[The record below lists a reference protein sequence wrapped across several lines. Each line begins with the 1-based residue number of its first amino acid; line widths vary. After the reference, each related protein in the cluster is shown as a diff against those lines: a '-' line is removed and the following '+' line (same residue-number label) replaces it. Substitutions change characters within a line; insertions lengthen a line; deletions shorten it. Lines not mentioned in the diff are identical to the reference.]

1 MSTTV
6 ECINIFI
13 TEILDQFSR
22 FWIFA
27 KEVFT
32 GIGTTFHL
40 IALVIAIH
48 RFFQEQGF
56 VYVNTPIITTSDCE
70 GAGEMFRVTTLDP
83 KNPPLTESGEVDWSQ
98 DFFGKHASLTVSG
111 QLNAENF
118 AMAFGDVYTFGP
130 TFRAE
135 NSNTTRHAAEFWMI
149 EPEMAFADLNDYMD
163 NAEAMLKYV
172 LKDVMAT
179 CPDELNMLNKFVD
192 KGLLERLDHV
202 ANSDFARVTYTEA
215 VEILE
220 QAVAAG
226 HKFDYP
232 VSWGIDLQTEHER
245 FLTEEH
251 FKRPTFVTDYPA
263 EIKAFYMRMNED
275 GKTVA
280 AADCLVPG
288 IGEIIGGSQREDNY
302 DTLLQRMHECGLKEK
317 DYQFYLDL
325 RKYGS
330 ARHAGF
336 GLGFERMVMYL
347 TGIGNILLLDVAGA
361 FIACT
366 TLLLV
371 RIPNPE
377 RSTAQKPSLWREF
390 REGFGAMHAVPGMGW
405 FFTLAVLVWFF
416 IMPVGVMF
424 PLMTLQHFGGNTYD
438 MSLIEIVWGGGALIG
453 GAIMGARVYRVNR
466 IVLVNLM
473 YLTIGMS
480 FTISGL
486 LPPTAFVWF
495 AVLSAIEGI
504 TSSVFNSSFVS
515 VVQTRIDAGV
525 LGRVMSL
532 YYSFGL
538 LPSAIG
544 LLGTGFLAEQVGLTT
559 TFVIAGLVICT
570 LGLTAFCIPS
580 VMRLDRQS
588 KSAELQTKATDGK

>member
-1 MSTTV
+1 MENWKKT
-6 ECINIFI
+6 F
-13 TEILDQFSR
+13 
-22 FWIFA
+22 
-27 KEVFT
+27 
-32 GIGTTFHL
+32 GI
-40 IALVIAIH
+40 I
-48 RFFQEQGF
+48 
-56 VYVNTPIITTSDCE
+56 
-70 GAGEMFRVTTLDP
+70 
-83 KNPPLTESGEVDWSQ
+83 W
-98 DFFGKHASLTVSG
+98 SG
-111 QLNAENF
+111 QLASILSSSVVGY
-118 AMAFGDVYTFGP
+118 AII
-130 TFRAE
+130 
-135 NSNTTRHAAEFWMI
+135 FWMSI
-149 EPEMAFADLNDYMD
+149 ETGSAEVLALAAIAGMLPQSLLGPVVGVYVDRWDRKRTMILADSFIAFCTLILAVLFWFDVAQMWHIYILLACRSVGSAFHTPSMQASVPLLAPEAQL
-163 NAEAMLKYV
+163 
-172 LKDVMAT
+172 T
-179 CPDELNMLNKFVD
+179 
-192 KGLLERLDHV
+192 RV
-202 ANSDFARVTYTEA
+202 AGVNQIINS
-215 VEILE
+215 L
-220 QAVAAG
+220 
-226 HKFDYP
+226 
-232 VSWGIDLQTEHER
+232 S
-245 FLTEEH
+245 
-251 FKRPTFVTDYPA
+251 
-263 EIKAFYMRMNED
+263 N
-275 GKTVA
+275 
-280 AADCLVPG
+280 
-288 IGEIIGGSQREDNY
+288 IIGP
-302 DTLLQRMHECGLKEK
+302 
-317 DYQFYLDL
+317 
-325 RKYGS
+325 
-330 ARHAGF
+330 A
-336 GLGFERMVMYL
+336 LGAVLISF

-361 FIACT
+361 IIACT
-366 TLLLV
+366 SLLFV
-371 RIPNPE
+371 RIPNPV
-377 RSTAQKPSLWREF
+377 RGTLKPNLWREF
-390 REGFGAMHAVPGMGW
+390 REGFSAMHAVPGMGW
-405 FFTLAVLVWFF
+405 FFTLAILVWFF

-588 KSAELQTKATDGK
+588 KSAEFQTKATDGK